1 MLAPRDRG
9 VGAPDEGGL
18 GLARSRSAGSRSRAV
33 VRPLGRWSPPQR
45 GAERSLRLDVRVPTW
60 RARGRD
66 HRHGGG
72 RAGIRRGLHYARIGV
87 RDRGG
92 GGDHAL
98 GAVELVA
105 ERARA
110 RRLGRDVLLN
120 LRGSLACRLRPN
132 LLRAAAGAKQGGGEQ
147 EPWCREAH
155 LALIRRVHGLLSLS
169 ASAGTPV
176 AVPDPA
182 AAMPSASLPGSAPW
196 PGPPLPASP
205 PPFPWPLPASA
216 MPFAIFSLLAWSF
229 SLSAMTLSSARS
241 TVPGAPVST
250 RRPSPRYCCAGRG
263 GGTTAPPPPAPTPP
277 TPVVPGATAAGGGG
291 GLSSG
296 SVSAAT
302 SYLGIASTS
311 FLFTPLATMPPSGLT
326 STRSKWSATVLAPRP
341 RKPPLA
347 ITSFWIFPL
356 WASTTASLT
365 LPSGLPSAPWTE
377 RPIMSAALMASPA
390 VAGARGV
397 ATAGGV
403 AVGAVGV
410 GVAPGPASWATAA
423 LAKSAT
429 AETAP
434 SSS

>member
-33 VRPLGRWSPPQR
+33 VRPLGRWSPPKR

-92 GGDHAL
+92 WGDHAL

-120 LRGSLACRLRPN
+120 LRQSLACRLRPN

-155 LALIRRVHGLLSLS
+155 LAPIRRVHGLSSLS

-182 AAMPSASLPGSAPW
+182 
-196 PGPPLPASP
+196 
-205 PPFPWPLPASA
+205 SA
-216 MPFAIFSLLAWSF
+216 MPVAIFSLPAWSF

-291 GLSSG
+291 GCAACRAAWSRPRHRTSASPRRPSG
-296 SVSAAT
+296 SR
-302 SYLGIASTS
+302 
-311 FLFTPLATMPPSGLT
+311 PW
-326 STRSKWSATVLAPRP
+326 RRCRP
-341 RKPPLA
+341 RA
-347 ITSFWIFPL
+347 
-356 WASTTASLT
+356 
-365 LPSGLPSAPWTE
+365 
-377 RPIMSAALMASPA
+377 
-390 VAGARGV
+390 
-397 ATAGGV
+397 
-403 AVGAVGV
+403 
-410 GVAPGPASWATAA
+410 
-423 LAKSAT
+423 
-429 AETAP
+429 
-434 SSS
+434 